1 MVELVTGVTTA
12 SHGLTQNRDWRKF
25 EQAFQLVDYLLSNT
39 DRQQGYSQSPASQAL
54 LNDALD
60 TAQVGVAFVSLTGQV
75 TYFNQKFA
83 EIWKIS
89 PGILF
94 AQKHSQYLAYCRT
107 QVKDPAVFCDYIE
120 QLNEQP
126 RAAGIATVELKDGRA
141 IEQCFQ
147 PQRLGQQVIGRVWGY
162 AETGSPQTAQAH
174 SYQKKAVQK
183 EAVLEKAQMSPNL
196 LTHFMA
202 WAADTSTII
211 FTVESSGDHTSKQ
224 HFISYANPA
233 AEKATGYARS
243 EMRQDAQFSKLA
255 EQTLQPAA
263 AQNGECLITIK
274 SGQQRW
280 LQYSKQMLTVNHQ
293 PLTVLVM
300 TDVTSLKQ
308 KNLYLSQQLA
318 QEKSLTQQRLQLSA
332 HIVHRALSSLNIVS
346 MTADALE
353 MYDTHW
359 NETQKRNY
367 LLKIRVAFERLHQL
381 VKKMNDIGQLGT
393 DKSGLSFSRDSSA
406 TDGSVKSNSI
416 ADSLA
421 SDKPSAQSLVSIDS
435 VPIDSVPV
443 DVYKVCCD
451 LVETFKGT
459 YREHAFVSLNTADHT
474 TVGIDENLLQSIIT
488 SLLDNAGKYSS
499 NSLIKLVF
507 SRKGNSIALRVQD
520 SGIGV
525 PPSECDRLF
534 DPFYRASNVGDIVGL
549 GLGLTIAKAS
559 TDVLAGQIKLVS
571 AVDSGTVAT
580 VVLPVAVLPVA

>member
-1 MVELVTGVTTA
+1 MVELITGVTAA

-60 TAQVGVAFVSLTGQV
+60 TAQVGVVFVSLTGQV

-126 RAAGIATVELKDGRA
+126 RAAGIATVELKDGRS
-141 IEQCFQ
+141 IEQCFR
-147 PQRLGQQVIGRVWGY
+147 PQRLDQQVIGRVWGY
-162 AETGSPQTAQAH
+162 AETSSPPAAQVP
-174 SYQKKAVQK
+174 SYQK
-183 EAVLEKAQMSPNL
+183 EAVLEKAQLSPNL

-211 FTVESSGDHTSKQ
+211 FTVESSGNHTSKQ
-224 HFISYANPA
+224 HSISYANPA
-233 AEKATGYARS
+233 AEEATGYARS

-263 AQNGECLITIK
+263 AQNGECLITTK
-274 SGQQRW
+274 SGQRRW
-280 LQYSKQMLTVNHQ
+280 LQYSKQMLTVNPQ

-318 QEKSLTQQRLQLSA
+318 REKSLTQQRLQLSA

-393 DKSGLSFSRDSSA
+393 DKSYLSFSRDNSA

-421 SDKPSAQSLVSIDS
+421 SDKPSAQSLVSIDP
-435 VPIDSVPV
+435 VPIDPVPV

-451 LVETFKGT
+451 LVENFKGT
-459 YREHAFVSLNTADHT
+459 YREHAFVSLNTAEHT
-474 TVGIDENLLQSIIT
+474 TVGIDENLLRSIIA

-507 SRKGNSIALRVQD
+507 SRKRNSIALRVQD

-580 VVLPVAVLPVA
+580 VVLPVA